1 MLDSIKKT
9 LPSSDALLKFI
20 SSNSEK
26 LQRLSGSG
34 QVLWERSWVQSALPS
49 HFAGLRISHSPASE
63 KIANGIKNAK
73 DIVEFEYSVAKW
85 ASPAG
90 YNHRN
95 TALVD
100 DVESVRKWVRVF
112 NDFAGTHY
120 PYNLWTVTRADLSEV
135 YELSGGST
143 DAFLEQCH
151 VKMSSYTNAEG
162 KTLKYDGA
170 VYYPSSWIAKKIYDK
185 YKEWRNHERFKYK
198 DLIKWGYLDGDAVK
212 EEGNSMLH
220 LISSNH
226 SEQLKAAKKEFK
238 EKYGKEPIPA
248 EEIES
253 LKNCLR
259 LEVEFRR
266 DFLSKHGYTSIDDIL
281 KLEDRFHEE
290 SLKWLSIKNLSES
303 LDKFS
308 VNEYFLIDRCKR
320 VGYKQARIDFMVK
333 FTEQWFYKVRKSLKD
348 KNIFVEYL
356 DNQDFRGEIND
367 VDKATRFE
375 LRLAA

>member
-1 MLDSIKKT
+1 MLDTIKLT

-49 HFAGLRISHSPASE
+49 HFAGLRIAYSPASE

-73 DIVEFEYSVAKW
+73 DIVEFEFSVAKW

-95 TALVD
+95 TSLID
-100 DVESVRKWVRVF
+100 DLESVKRWVRSF
-112 NDFAGTHY
+112 NEFAGMQY
-120 PYNLWTVTRADLSEV
+120 PYNMWTLTRADLSEV
-135 YELSGGST
+135 YTLIGGSV

-162 KTLKYDGA
+162 KTHKYDGS

-185 YKEWRNHERFKYK
+185 FKEWRNHEKYKYK

-212 EEGNSMLH
+212 EEGSMLH

-226 SEQLKAAKKEFK
+226 SEQLKASKRAFK
-238 EKYGKEPIPA
+238 EKYGKEPVPA

-266 DFLSKHGYTSIDDIL
+266 DFLVKHGYTSIDDIL
-281 KLEDRFHEE
+281 KLEDRFHTE
-290 SLKWLSIKNLSES
+290 SVKWLSIKNLSES
-303 LDKFS
+303 LDKFD
-308 VNEYFLIDRCKR
+308 VNEYFIIDRCKR
-320 VGYKQARIDFMVK
+320 VGYKQARIDFLQK
-333 FTEQWFYKVRKSLKD
+333 FSLASFYRVRKSLRAKE
-348 KNIFVEYL
+348 IFVEYL
-356 DNQDFRGEIND
+356 QNKDFRSEIND
-367 VDKATRFE
+367 VDVPTKFE